1 MTIVCNYVRTTVS
14 LKAIV
19 RVIVIIILKVGASD
33 YAAFIQVDAKK
44 IEKIA
49 TRRYKIPNV
58 SQDNITVRV
67 LVFLMIICCKI
78 KFGAKCDDKIWNQS
92 PLGDVV
98 VKSIL

>member
-1 MTIVCNYVRTTVS
+1 MLYLYKST
-14 LKAIV
+14 
-19 RVIVIIILKVGASD
+19 
-33 YAAFIQVDAKK
+33 QK
-44 IEKIA
+44 IGKIA
-49 TRRYKIPNV
+49 TRRYKMPNV